1 MGSATR
7 EALAAAVAVLGKQT
21 TVSLK
26 AGEQLLDASLVVAGS
41 PQLRSALADDTAE
54 ASNRRGIAD
63 AVFGAYTPVAR
74 AVLGALVVE
83 RWSSAAD
90 LVAGIE
96 ELGIRA
102 IAESAPKT
110 LSIDDELFAFSTAVG
125 SNADLELALGSKLGS
140 ADGRISLVKSLL
152 GGKASEQTVSI
163 VASLIAQPRGRRVGE
178 LLRYAANVVADQ
190 AGVVIATV
198 TVAAPLSAPRLARLE
213 KALAAQYDKEI
224 RINQVVDER
233 ILGGMRIQIGDEVI
247 DGTISS
253 RISDLRLQLAG

>member
-7 EALAAAVAVLGKQT
+7 EALAAAVAVLAKQG

-54 ASNRRGIAD
+54 ASNRSGIVD
-63 AVFGAYTPVAR
+63 AVFGAYTPVAKV
-74 AVLGALVVE
+74 VLDALVIE

-110 LSIDDELFAFSTAVG
+110 VSIDRELFAFSLAVN
-125 SNADLELALGSKLGS
+125 SNAELELALGSKLGS
-140 ADGRISLVKSLL
+140 TEGRVSLVRSLL

-163 VASLIAQPRGRRVGE
+163 VSSLIAQPRGRRVGE
-178 LLRYAANVVADQ
+178 LLRYGANIVADQ
-190 AGVVIATV
+190 AGVAIATI
-198 TVAAPLSAPRLARLE
+198 TVASSLSKPQLARLE
-213 KALAAQYDKEI
+213 KALSAQYDKEI
-224 RINQVVDER
+224 RINEVVDER
-233 ILGGMRIQIGDEVI
+233 VLGGMRVQIGDEVI
-247 DGTISS
+247 DGTVSS
-253 RISDLRLQLAG
+253 RISNLRLQLAG

>member
-1 MGSATR
+1 ML
-7 EALAAAVAVLGKQT
+7 EKQG

-54 ASNRRGIAD
+54 SANKLGIVD
-63 AVFGAYTPVAR
+63 SVFGAYAPVAK
-74 AVLGALVVE
+74 AVLEALVVE
-83 RWSSAAD
+83 RWSSASD

-102 IAESAPKT
+102 VAESASKSV
-110 LSIDDELFAFSTAVG
+110 SIDSELFTFATAVS

-140 ADGRISLVKSLL
+140 TAGRVSLVTSLL

-163 VASLIAQPRGRRVGE
+163 VSALIAQPRGRRIGE
-178 LLRYAANVVADQ
+178 LLRYGATVVAEQ
-190 AGVVIATV
+190 AGVAIATV
-198 TVAAPLSAPRLARLE
+198 TVASALSKAQLGRLE
-213 KALAAQYDKEI
+213 TALATQYDKQI
-224 RINQVVDER
+224 RINEVVDER
-233 ILGGMRIQIGDEVI
+233 ILGGMRVQIGDEVI
-247 DGTISS
+247 DGTISN

>member
-7 EALAAAVAVLGKQT
+7 GALAAAVAVLEKQG

-54 ASNRRGIAD
+54 SANKLGIVD
-63 AVFGAYTPVAR
+63 SVFAAYAPVAK
-74 AVLGALVVE
+74 AVLEALVVE
-83 RWSSAAD
+83 RWSSASD

-102 IAESAPKT
+102 VAESAPKSV
-110 LSIDDELFAFSTAVG
+110 SIDSELFTFASAVS

-140 ADGRISLVKSLL
+140 TEGRVSLVTSLL

-163 VASLIAQPRGRRVGE
+163 VSALIAQPRGRRIGE
-178 LLRYAANVVADQ
+178 LLRYGATVVADQ
-190 AGVVIATV
+190 AGVAIATV
-198 TVAAPLSAPRLARLE
+198 TVATALSKAQLGRLE
-213 KALAAQYDKEI
+213 TALATQYDKQI
-224 RINQVVDER
+224 RINEVVDER
-233 ILGGMRIQIGDEVI
+233 ILGGMRVQIGDEVI
-247 DGTISS
+247 DGTISN